1 MRLETTQAVDAQ
13 GNIFLPNVGPVR
25 VQGVRNL
32 ELNAQV
38 QQQLKRVFRANV
50 NSYASLEGAQ
60 PVKVYVTGFVRQPG
74 LYNGLSSDSVL
85 HYLDAAGGIDPDR
98 GSYLDVQVL
107 RGSAT
112 RARIDLYR
120 FLLEGRIDTLQLQ
133 DGDTVLVAP
142 RRHTVRVGGDV
153 DNAALFELRE
163 SSASAQAL
171 LALARPK
178 ASATHLAVVRLQ
190 GAQRRSE
197 YHPIGR
203 GRQRHASAAGDE
215 LTVTSDKVPGT
226 ILVRIEGAHRGQRT
240 AVLPYGARL
249 KDAQAL
255 LQPSPQART
264 DALQLFRKSIAARQ
278 KEMLAVSLDKLQTQV
293 LTARSATNE
302 EAALRAKE
310 AELVMQF
317 TERARIVEPKGQLVM
332 PDPAAAGETL
342 LEDGDLLFVPEE
354 SAQVA
359 LHGEVMFPGALHHDA
374 GRSIAQYIELMR
386 RLHAERRHL
395 ARAADPPQ
403 RRGRRGRPPHAP
415 AAQAKS

>member
-1 MRLETTQAVDAQ
+1 
-13 GNIFLPNVGPVR
+13 
-25 VQGVRNL
+25 
-32 ELNAQV
+32 
-38 QQQLKRVFRANV
+38 
-50 NSYASLEGAQ
+50 
-60 PVKVYVTGFVRQPG
+60 VRQPG

-85 HYLDAAGGIDPDR
+85 HYLDAAGGIDPER

-107 RGSAT
+107 RGGAT
-112 RARIDLYR
+112 RANIDLYR
-120 FLLEGRIDTLQLQ
+120 FLLEGRIDALQLQ
-133 DGDTVLVAP
+133 DGDTVLVVP

-153 DNAALFELRE
+153 DNAAVFELRE
-163 SSASAQAL
+163 ARASAQAL

-178 ASATHLAVVRLQ
+178 ASATHLAVVRMQ

-197 YHPIGR
+197 YHPIGE
-203 GRQRHASAAGDE
+203 AANVGLGGGDE

-226 ILVRIEGAHRGQRT
+226 ILVRIDGAHRGQRT

-278 KEMLAVSLDKLQTQV
+278 KEMLAVSLDKLQTQA

-310 AELVMQF
+310 AELVLQF
-317 TERARIVEPKGQLVM
+317 TEHHRTQGPARDARPGRGRA
-332 PDPAAAGETL
+332 DPARRRRHAVRAGGIGTSGAARRSH
-342 LEDGDLLFVPEE
+342 VPRRRAPRPRPQHRPVHRAE
-354 SAQVA
+354 
-359 LHGEVMFPGALHHDA
+359 
-374 GRSIAQYIELMR
+374 R
-386 RLHAERRHL
+386 RLHPERRHL

-403 RRGRRGRPPHAP
+403 RRRDRSRPQRAP
-415 AAQAKS
+415 AARRRADGAAQGRHQEHRNRAWHHADHLPDRHCGEGGVGALTRAPDKTQKAD